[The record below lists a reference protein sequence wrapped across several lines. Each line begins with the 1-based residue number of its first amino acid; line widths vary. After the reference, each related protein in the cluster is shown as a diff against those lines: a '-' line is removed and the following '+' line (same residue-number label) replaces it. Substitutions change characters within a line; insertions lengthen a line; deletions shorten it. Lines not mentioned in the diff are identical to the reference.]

1 MKTLIIAYIS
11 VALLLPNLGIAA
23 DQILVEAKAIRA
35 DTNGKEEVV
44 ASPRVVTSDGTQATL
59 SVTRAL
65 KIPDSVGGSDEPVQ
79 TGSILHVTPTIDGD
93 LIRFRTHLT
102 VREAGDERTGEAVRN
117 LAVTTYELFSS
128 GSVKAGSAV
137 SLKTT
142 NAVSGVLTWTI
153 RLSKFP
159 G

>member
-1 MKTLIIAYIS
+1 MKPLIIACIS
-11 VALLLPNLGIAA
+11 AALLLPNLGIAA
-23 DQILVEAKAIRA
+23 DQILVETKAIRV

-44 ASPRVVTSDGTQATL
+44 ASPRAVVFDGTRASL

-79 TGSILHVTPTIDGD
+79 TGSILDVTPTIDGD
-93 LIRFRTHLT
+93 SIRFRTHLT
-102 VREAGDERTGEAVRN
+102 VREAGDERTSDAVRN
-117 LAVTTYELFSS
+117 LVVTTHELFSS

-142 NAVSGVLTWTI
+142 NAFSGVLTWTI